1 MDPQYIPIV
10 WALIVLGFF
19 LLIREF
25 WVWYWK
31 INKRI
36 NLLEDQNELLE
47 DIKILLGGE
56 PQDNPKPEKTITRGE
71 YARRMK
77 TGENLE
83 QANGIDP

>member
-56 PQDNPKPEKTITRGE
+56 PQDIPKPEKTITRGE